1 MSNTNY
7 TPGPGNIPFGNQ
19 NTNPQASFY
28 GVESQ
33 FSVTEAN
40 LIAKAIQSTLFDAAT
55 AQFDTLKLLFMKP
68 FEDVNNDEF
77 EYLEHTFGR
86 SPLEANAI
94 VGAAAAVP
102 GTNQTQV
109 IPMTAASIAHVSPDL
124 VIIFPDGSHGV
135 VAAVG
140 AADITVNSLT
150 NAGLPAVAIGDIFSI
165 QSTILADGIDSF
177 SNYERLET
185 ITRYN
190 YVQFFLRAQRWARRE
205 LQKYKNS
212 GTTNYLNVDKEEKMK
227 QLRIDMFNSFWN
239 GERGEY
245 AIANSHVAKA
255 MGGIYPSMIAAGSA
269 TSNPTVAGLQSAFE
283 TLAFSTNFKK
293 EGATRFIYGT
303 DQILNEFSK
312 VYKQPGLRYE
322 PNDEI
327 AKLNLKRIELGTS
340 NYVLVPCELWREESC
355 FPADWQRRVIVLDQ
369 ETVAPKKMKGLPA
382 FEMGQTDDLEKGSFR
397 DFIDFW
403 VGGQLSIR
411 FNNPLASFILD
422 IQ

>member
-28 GVESQ
+28 GTESQ
-33 FSVTEAN
+33 FSVTESN
-40 LIAKAIQSTLFDAAT
+40 LIAKAIQATLFDAAP

-86 SPLEANAI
+86 SPLEATAI
-94 VGAAAAVP
+94 VAAQAAVP
-102 GTNQTQV
+102 GANQTQV
-109 IPMTAASIAHVSPDL
+109 IPMTAASITHVSPDL
-124 VIIFPDGSHGV
+124 VVIYPDGSHGV
-135 VAAVG
+135 VSAVG

-150 NAGLPAVAIGDIFSI
+150 NAGLPAVAVGDIFSI
-165 QSTILADGIDSF
+165 QSTIRADGMDSF

-245 AIANSHVAKA
+245 AIANNYVAKA

-269 TSNPTVAGLQSAFE
+269 TSNPTVAGLQTAFE
-283 TLAFSTNFKK
+283 TLAFSTNYKK
-293 EGATRFIYGT
+293 EGSTRFKYGT

-382 FEMGQTDDLEKGSFR
+382 FEMGQTDDLAKGSFR